1 VFAVAVLMMFC
12 LLVGAAVLFA
22 PSVSFAAWTPLISS
36 ADFTGIS
43 TDVQTVAAGII
54 GIMIIVVGIGILVRV
69 LGR

>member
-1 VFAVAVLMMFC
+1 MKGGALKSIKVLTVSVISSVFPGLA
-12 LLVGAAVLFA
+12 
-22 PSVSFAAWTPLISS
+22 SAAWTPLITST
-36 ADFTGIS
+36 DFVGIS